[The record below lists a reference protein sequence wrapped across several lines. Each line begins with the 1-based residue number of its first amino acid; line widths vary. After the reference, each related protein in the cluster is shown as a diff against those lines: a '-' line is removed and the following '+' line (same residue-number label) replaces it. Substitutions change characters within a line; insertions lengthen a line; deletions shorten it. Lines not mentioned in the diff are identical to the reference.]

1 MIFLAIPIISWTA
14 SSTSEM
20 ISWAGQLIDD
30 LNSPLVAIVGVG
42 LGLIVF
48 EVIVSVIRGRHSS

>member
-1 MIFLAIPIISWTA
+1 MMLPVFIINWTA

-20 ISWAGQLIDD
+20 LSNAGGLIDD
-30 LNSPLVAIVGVG
+30 LNSLLVAIIGIA
-42 LGLIVF
+42 LGLIIF